1 MILCIRHFGKDKT
14 KETLL
19 AQWWPGAWYEGRG
32 LRQENVFEVIEMF
45 CIVIGGYTILYV
57 CQNTEQSVH
66 LKRVYFTVSY
76 TSTNP
81 TFKKLKKNVL
91 QYIVLHI

>member
-19 AQWWPGAWYEGRG
+19 AQWWPGAWCEGRG
-32 LRQENVFEVIEMF
+32 LKQENVFEVIKMF

-57 CQNTEQSVH
+57 CQN
-66 LKRVYFTVSY
+66 RTVS
-76 TSTNP
+76 TSQKGV
-81 TFKKLKKNVL
+81 FYCKL
-91 QYIVLHI
+91 YINKPDF